1 MKKYLKKVYRVI
13 GQFVIAVS
21 NRILGIILPLKEKR
35 VLFLSDERKELG
47 GNFKAVYDM
56 LPDDEYEKI
65 LLFKKNRDTK
75 RKIKD
80 KLNLVLYLSTAKYI
94 LLEDLVQATSHIKV
108 RKGQKLIQLWH
119 AAGAFKRFGH
129 GRESSDLKRI
139 HKGYKKYTNVITSSE
154 AIRPCYA
161 EAFSISMDKVKATGI
176 PRTDIFFDKEY
187 IKNKKEELYNEYP
200 FLKEKK
206 VILFAPTYRG
216 TQFSDAYYGI
226 KNLDLEKIYATFSK
240 QNYIFIFKWH
250 PFLYDKIEKEK
261 INSYNEYKKYPE
273 FYYDLSKE
281 RDINDLLLVADVLIT
296 DYSSVIFDY
305 VFMNK
310 PIIYFTYDYK
320 EYVEKGRGLYFPFE
334 DYVYGKVANN
344 CEELIDAIKADSLE
358 EIARNKFVEK
368 FMSAC
373 DGHSTEK
380 VINWVFKD
388 NS

>member
-1 MKKYLKKVYRVI
+1 MKKIKRVI
-13 GQFVIAVS
+13 SQFVIAGC

-56 LPDDEYEKI
+56 LPDEEYEKVLALKGNRYAKRGI
-65 LLFKKNRDTK
+65 RAKIELLIN
-75 RKIKD
+75 
-80 KLNLVLYLSTAKYI
+80 LSTSKYI

-108 RKGQKLIQLWH
+108 RKGQELIQLWH
-119 AAGAFKRFGH
+119 GAGAFKKFGH
-129 GRESSDLKRI
+129 SRESSDLKRI
-139 HKGYKKYTNVITSSE
+139 HKGYKKYTRVITSSE

-161 EAFSISMDKVKATGI
+161 EAFSVSMDKVKATGI

-187 IKNKKEELYNEYP
+187 INSKKEELYQEYP
-200 FLKEKK
+200 FLKGKK

-216 TQFSDAYYGI
+216 TQFSDAHYGI
-226 KNLDLEKIYATFSK
+226 EKLDLEEIYSIFSK

-250 PFLYDKIEKEK
+250 PFLYNKIEESKTRE
-261 INSYNEYKKYPE
+261 YDGYKKHPD

-281 RDINDLLLVADVLIT
+281 RDINDLLLVTDILIT

-310 PIIYFTYDYK
+310 PIVYFTYDYK
-320 EYVEKGRGLYFPFE
+320 EYVENGRGLYFPFE
-334 DYVYGKVANN
+334 EYVYGNVAKDSKELVKAIQANSM
-344 CEELIDAIKADSLE
+344 EEE
-358 EIARNKFVEK
+358 ARSKFVQK

-380 VINWVFKD
+380 VINWVFK
-388 NS
+388 NK

>member
-1 MKKYLKKVYRVI
+1 MKKIKRVI
-13 GQFVIAVS
+13 SQFVIAGC

-56 LPDDEYEKI
+56 LPDEEYEKVLALKGNRYAKRGI
-65 LLFKKNRDTK
+65 RAKIELLIN
-75 RKIKD
+75 
-80 KLNLVLYLSTAKYI
+80 LSTSKYI

-108 RKGQKLIQLWH
+108 RKGQELIQLWH
-119 AAGAFKRFGH
+119 GAGAFKKFGH
-129 GRESSDLKRI
+129 SRESSDLKRI
-139 HKGYKKYTNVITSSE
+139 HKGYKKYTRVITSSE

-161 EAFSISMDKVKATGI
+161 EAFSVSMDKVKATGI

-187 IKNKKEELYNEYP
+187 INSKKEELYQEYP
-200 FLKEKK
+200 FLKGKK

-216 TQFSDAYYGI
+216 TQFSDAHYGI
-226 KNLDLEKIYATFSK
+226 EKLDLEEIYSIFSK

-250 PFLYDKIEKEK
+250 PFLYNRIEKSKTKE
-261 INSYNEYKKYPE
+261 YDGYKKHPD

-281 RDINDLLLVADVLIT
+281 RDINDLLLVTDILIT

-310 PIIYFTYDYK
+310 PIVYFTYDYK
-320 EYVEKGRGLYFPFE
+320 EYVENGRGLYFPFE
-334 DYVYGKVANN
+334 EYVYGNVAKDSKELVKAIQANSM
-344 CEELIDAIKADSLE
+344 EEE
-358 EIARNKFVEK
+358 ARSKFVQK

-380 VINWVFKD
+380 VINWVFK
-388 NS
+388 NK

>member
-1 MKKYLKKVYRVI
+1 MKKIKRVI
-13 GQFVIAVS
+13 SQFVIAGC

-56 LPDDEYEKI
+56 LPDEEYEKVLALKGNRYAKRGI
-65 LLFKKNRDTK
+65 RAKIELLIN
-75 RKIKD
+75 
-80 KLNLVLYLSTAKYI
+80 LSTSKYI

-108 RKGQKLIQLWH
+108 RKGQELIQLWH
-119 AAGAFKRFGH
+119 GAGAFKKFGH
-129 GRESSDLKRI
+129 SRESSDLKRI
-139 HKGYKKYTNVITSSE
+139 HKGYKKYTRVITSSE

-161 EAFSISMDKVKATGI
+161 EAFSVSMDKVKATGI

-187 IKNKKEELYNEYP
+187 INSKKEELYQEYP
-200 FLKEKK
+200 FLKGKK

-216 TQFSDAYYGI
+216 TQFSDAHYGI
-226 KNLDLEKIYATFSK
+226 EKLDLEEIYSIFSK

-250 PFLYDKIEKEK
+250 PFLYNKIEESKTKE
-261 INSYNEYKKYPE
+261 YDGYKKHPDY
-273 FYYDLSKE
+273 YYDLSKE
-281 RDINDLLLVADVLIT
+281 RDINDLLLVTDILIT

-310 PIIYFTYDYK
+310 PIVYFTYDYK
-320 EYVEKGRGLYFPFE
+320 EYVENGRGLYFPFE
-334 DYVYGKVANN
+334 EYVYGNVAKDSKELVKAIQANSM
-344 CEELIDAIKADSLE
+344 EEE
-358 EIARNKFVEK
+358 ARSKFVQK

-380 VINWVFKD
+380 VINWVFK
-388 NS
+388 NK